1 MPLPINNLN
10 VAPYYDTTEQE
21 LEKGYSKFLAVE
33 GQVLQNRELN
43 VAQGLIQGNI
53 RKVTDLIIDDGSVV
67 SGCNFVNNNE
77 DKICVL
83 ESGEVYFNGLLI
95 KVPYTEW
102 PHSLVPLGM
111 AYVCLEISQNVYTET
126 DDTSLYDPAEN
137 IENSGVRGGHRLK
150 YEAKPVIK
158 TVDEFEAE
166 ASQNKNLIAII
177 KLKDRDTYGPL
188 KPQPI
193 FGKVYKQMAERTYDS
208 EGDFIARGLRV
219 YTQKSDYPE
228 YKYTIKVS
236 EGRAYVKGY
245 NYTYNKP
252 QYFLKDLALSTRSN
266 IGLPETKS
274 FVTGKWSYEL
284 NKKSVKSVI
293 NVNAFVKILNVNMS
307 GFSHNVIN
315 ALVAPPYNLSAS
327 RITISSVIVNGYN
340 TADYTFNFTTGSI
353 DWHIS
358 PPSVYTVNV
367 DLNADLVENEDY
379 YITKNGNTSI
389 INFKDTYMVR
399 PDTQTFSVVY
409 SWFLSRYDLVYI
421 REDGIIEVK
430 SGIPNELELI
440 KHPNIPVGVLPMA
453 YIRVEPGVSPE
464 NFVIESFDIYSVP
477 TIQLQTMKRKIT
489 DFEYN
494 FAMTELEQAA
504 QNKHTESDDLYKL
517 KNIFVDGV
525 TSYSKL
531 DTANSQ
537 FDATVDL
544 FRSEIRLPMVIDQIN
559 INDVN
564 IRDSNGTITN
574 DKILRLNIASD
585 KVADFQPYIT
595 HSIDIAPFYY
605 KGLTPRIVCDPKK
618 LKHIEDA
625 TTDKIIWLPNRVI
638 YSTRI
643 VNMWNTSRTV
653 RSSSVQTRTTVEQV
667 TRATTKESTI
677 IGEEV
682 VETKKSEIGL
692 TPNPYIKAGSVL
704 MISGDDFP
712 PNTEIRLYLDDKI
725 ITPEFEDPMH
735 NNVQNVNL
743 ETLDFNDG
751 LSTWRPSTWRW
762 GKQWW
767 NGGWYWRLW
776 HPYYGSS
783 NEKGVSLYYNDSNNN
798 WYWEKK
804 GFGSAIDGSGNLIN
818 VPEWVKWLRRSPWWK
833 YYYNQLAD
841 SEYKEIIE
849 YINKHEGITQFEY
862 FDDFEE
868 SNTTIITDWD
878 GHFDVK
884 IKIPEKVPTGKHTIT
899 AETVLPEETNPDR
912 YFSASDEFTGES
924 YTRHWENEIYMRKIE
939 KVVTTIYVETITT
952 HYIHVNPD
960 PVAQSF
966 SFDDDLFL
974 TGLDV
979 YFSHIS
985 TEPNARL
992 WFNIREMENG
1002 YPTSNIIYHKNI
1014 ALNDINTP
1022 TTTDPYPVTHI
1033 TFDYPIYCT
1042 AGQDYAFSL
1051 GCNVD
1056 GFRVFYAKMGNRD
1069 LVTNEPVIYQPHP
1082 SGVMFVSSNNQTW
1095 SPLQDSDLAYTLY
1108 RADFDTSGK
1117 TYYAY
1122 FVNEKCEHHAN
1133 DFKIMNISIGD
1144 VVLENTDIQYEYTIT
1159 NTEPAAFDP
1168 DGETWHE
1175 LNIEEMYDVPVSET
1189 MKLYIR
1195 AKLFSDD
1202 SRVTPIINTSTLDA
1216 FFAKY
1221 KPIGSYII
1229 VPLNLK

>member
-1 MPLPINNLN
+1 
-10 VAPYYDTTEQE
+10 
-21 LEKGYSKFLAVE
+21 
-33 GQVLQNRELN
+33 
-43 VAQGLIQGNI
+43 
-53 RKVTDLIIDDGSVV
+53 
-67 SGCNFVNNNE
+67 
-77 DKICVL
+77 
-83 ESGEVYFNGLLI
+83 
-95 KVPYTEW
+95 
-102 PHSLVPLGM
+102 
-111 AYVCLEISQNVYTET
+111 
-126 DDTSLYDPAEN
+126 
-137 IENSGVRGGHRLK
+137 
-150 YEAKPVIK
+150 
-158 TVDEFEAE
+158 
-166 ASQNKNLIAII
+166 
-177 KLKDRDTYGPL
+177 
-188 KPQPI
+188 
-193 FGKVYKQMAERTYDS
+193 
-208 EGDFIARGLRV
+208 
-219 YTQKSDYPE
+219 
-228 YKYTIKVS
+228 
-236 EGRAYVKGY
+236 
-245 NYTYNKP
+245 
-252 QYFLKDLALSTRSN
+252 
-266 IGLPETKS
+266 
-274 FVTGKWSYEL
+274 
-284 NKKSVKSVI
+284 
-293 NVNAFVKILNVNMS
+293 
-307 GFSHNVIN
+307 
-315 ALVAPPYNLSAS
+315 
-327 RITISSVIVNGYN
+327 
-340 TADYTFNFTTGSI
+340 
-353 DWHIS
+353 
-358 PPSVYTVNV
+358 
-367 DLNADLVENEDY
+367 
-379 YITKNGNTSI
+379 
-389 INFKDTYMVR
+389 MVR
-399 PDTQTFSVVY
+399 PDTQTFSVTY

-430 SGIPNELELI
+430 GGIPNELELI
-440 KHPNIPVGVLPMA
+440 KHPNIPVGTLPIA
-453 YIRVEPGVSPE
+453 YIRVEPGVLPE
-464 NFVIESFDIYSVP
+464 DFYIESFDIYSIP
-477 TIQLQTMKRKIT
+477 TVQLQTMKRKIT

-494 FAMTELEQAA
+494 FAMSELEQAA
-504 QNKHTESDDLYKL
+504 QNKFIATDDLYKL
-517 KNIFVDGV
+517 KNIFADAITG
-525 TSYSKL
+525 YSNL
-531 DTANSQ
+531 DLNHSQ
-537 FDATVDL
+537 FDSTVDI
-544 FRSEIRLPMVIDQIN
+544 FRSEVRLPMVIDQIN

-564 IRDSNGTITN
+564 FRNANGTVT
-574 DKILRLNIASD
+574 DEEILRLDIKSEKA
-585 KVADFQPYIT
+585 VDFQPYIT

-643 VNMWNTSRTV
+643 VSAWNTSRTV

-667 TRATTKESTI
+667 TRVTTKESTI

-704 MISGDDFP
+704 MISGNDFP
-712 PNTEIRLYLDDKI
+712 PDTEIRLYLDDKI
-725 ITPEFEDPMH
+725 ITPEFDDPMH

-767 NGGWYWRLW
+767 NNGWYWRLW

-924 YTRHWENEIYMRKIE
+924 YTRHWVNEIYMRKIE

-952 HYIHVNPD
+952 HYIHVRPD

-974 TGLDV
+974 TGIDV

-985 TEPNARL
+985 TKPNAQV

-1022 TTTDPYPVTHI
+1022 TTTDPYPATHI
-1033 TFDYPIYCT
+1033 TFDYPIYCA

-1117 TYYAY
+1117 TYYVY
-1122 FVNEKCEHHAN
+1122 FVNEKCIHHAN

-1168 DGETWHE
+1168 VGEIWHE

-1195 AKLFSDD
+1195 AKLFSND

>member
-10 VAPYYDTTEQE
+10 VAPYYDTTNQE

-67 SGCNFVNNNE
+67 SGCNFVNNN
-77 DKICVL
+77 DDGICVL

-102 PHSLVPLGM
+102 PHSVVPLGM
-111 AYVCLEISQNVYTET
+111 AYVCLEISQNVYTEA

-150 YEAKPVIK
+150 YEATPLIK
-158 TVDEFEAE
+158 TVEEFETE
-166 ASQNKNLIAII
+166 AITNKNLIAII

-208 EGDFIARGLRV
+208 DGDFIARGLKI
-219 YTQKSDYPE
+219 YTQKSDYPY
-228 YKYTIKVS
+228 YKYTIKIT

-252 QYFLKDLALSTRSN
+252 QYFLKDLALNTRSN
-266 IGLPETKS
+266 LDLPETKS
-274 FVTGKWSYEL
+274 FITGVKSYEL
-284 NKKSVKSVI
+284 NKKSIKSVI
-293 NVNAFVKILNVNMS
+293 DVNSFIKISNVNMA
-307 GFSHNVIN
+307 GFSHNVLS
-315 ALVAPPYNLSAS
+315 ALAAPPYNLSID
-327 RITISSVIVNGYN
+327 RITIVSVIVNGYSSG
-340 TADYTFNFTTGSI
+340 DYTFNFATNSI
-353 DWHIS
+353 EWHIT
-358 PPSVYTVNV
+358 PPLIYTINL
-367 DLNADLVENEDY
+367 DLNANLVENEDY
-379 YITKNGNTSI
+379 YITKNENTSI

-544 FRSEIRLPMVIDQIN
+544 FRSEIRLPMVIDLIN

-564 IRDSNGTITN
+564 FRNANGTVT
-574 DKILRLNIASD
+574 DEEILRLDIESEKA
-585 KVADFQPYIT
+585 VDFQPYIT

-605 KGLTPRIVCDPKK
+605 KGLIPRIVCDPKK

-667 TRATTKESTI
+667 TRVTTKESTI

-725 ITPEFEDPMH
+725 ITPEFDDPMH

-767 NGGWYWRLW
+767 NNGWYWRLW

-924 YTRHWENEIYMRKIE
+924 YTRHWVNEIYMRKIE

-974 TGLDV
+974 TGIDV

-985 TEPNARL
+985 TKPNARV

-1022 TTTDPYPVTHI
+1022 TTTDPYPATHI
-1033 TFDYPIYCT
+1033 TFDYPIYCA

-1117 TYYAY
+1117 TYYVY
-1122 FVNEKCEHHAN
+1122 FVNEKCIHHAN

-1168 DGETWHE
+1168 AGEIWHE

-1195 AKLFSDD
+1195 AKLFSND